1 LALLAPGAEGRPPV
15 PPLGSAPLPFTFAPA
30 ALGAIRGEMRV
41 SCPPPAGS
49 GASAPLVWVF
59 PFTATGEA
67 PPGAG
72 TIVLRADAKKAAG
85 TWAEAHTLLTLPAP
99 IAPLAAAKKARK
111 TLDLPTLLKLYK
123 AVPHAPCRVVE
134 GAGGVAVPID
144 PKGKDWADFAAAIKP
159 TVAIVVV
166 EDRLGAINQ
175 ARLAISY
182 LRRRYDGPIGVWLN
196 AIKKPSKEVAA
207 ANRAGLAES
216 WIPLLGESGK
226 GEKSARFHFLPR

>member
-1 LALLAPGAEGRPPV
+1 MPPKNPAAKAVAAANNMALIFVTGSDTGVGKTHVARLLAQRLARDGFTQVIKPV
-15 PPLGSAPLPFTFAPA
+15 
-30 ALGAIRGEMRV
+30 E
-41 SCPPPAGS
+41 S
-49 GASAPLVWVF
+49 GA
-59 PFTATGEA
+59 
-67 PPGAG
+67 GAG
-72 TIVLRADAKKAAG
+72 RAADAPKAAG
-85 TWAEAHTLLTLPAP
+85 KWAEAHTLMTLAAP

-111 TLDLPTLLKLYK
+111 QLDLEMLLKLYR

-134 GAGGVAVPID
+134 SAGGVAVPID

-175 ARLAISY
+175 ARLAIAY

-196 AIKKPSKEVAA
+196 AIKKPSPAVAK
-207 ANRAGLAES
+207 ANREGLAES

-226 GEKSARFHFLPR
+226 GDKSARFHFLPR